1 MKTMGFLL
9 VCLASLAIAGERS
22 LSLLVSTEWL
32 ATHSGDENLVILHV
46 GFNRREFALAHIPGA
61 RFLWYAGIAPSTP
74 DASTEMPARRDAEK
88 MLGELGVTGESRVV
102 LVFTGTNMTPTAR
115 AFLALSYFGLGDRT
129 ALLDGGFEAWKG
141 EKRKTESG
149 IPAVQAST
157 LQLSVRPS
165 VITDADWVREHL
177 AEVAVV
183 DARARAFYD
192 GAGGGALRQGHIAG
206 AKNIPFSALADSA
219 NRMLPDAELQR
230 IFDDAG
236 IARGA
241 TVVSYC
247 HVGQQASLVFFAARL
262 LGYDAKVY
270 DGSFEDWNLR
280 DDRYPVDRK

>member
-1 MKTMGFLL
+1 MKTVGFLL
-9 VCLASLAIAGERS
+9 VCLASLASAGERS
-22 LSLLVSTEWL
+22 LPLLVSTEWL
-32 ATHSGDENLVILHV
+32 ATHSGDGHLVILHV
-46 GFNRREFALAHIPGA
+46 GFNRKEFALAHIPGA
-61 RFLWYAGIAPSTP
+61 RFLWYGGIAPSTP
-74 DASTEMPARRDAEK
+74 DASTEMPALRDAET
-88 MLGELGVTGESRVV
+88 MLGELGITGESRIV
-102 LVFTGTNMTPTAR
+102 LVFTGANVTPTAR

-149 IPAVQAST
+149 IPAVAAST
-157 LQLSVRPS
+157 IQLTVHPS

-206 AKNIPFSALADSA
+206 AKSIPFSALADSA
-219 NRMLPDAELQR
+219 NRMLPDAALQR
-230 IFDDAG
+230 IFDAAG
-236 IARGA
+236 IPRGT

-247 HVGQQASLVFFAARL
+247 HVGQQASLVYFAALL

-280 DDRYPVDRK
+280 DDRYPVERK